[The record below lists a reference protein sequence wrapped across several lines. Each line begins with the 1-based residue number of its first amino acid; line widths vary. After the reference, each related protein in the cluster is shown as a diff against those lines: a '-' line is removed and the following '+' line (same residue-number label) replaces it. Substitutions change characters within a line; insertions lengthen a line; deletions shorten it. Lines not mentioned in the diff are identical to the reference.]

1 MLTDTCA
8 SVTVITHSDCHSL
21 VPLLH
26 EASGLFQWR
35 GLTAFSLSRA
45 CPYMRTRTSRS
56 HSRAFS
62 LSSSA
67 QSRLSSASRR
77 TPALLSL
84 LLDCCQAAFTG
95 NNVGGCSPDHFPLSF
110 SPRGRSARLS
120 SLPARGRSSSFSSLP
135 TTFSRL
141 SFFSPRAF
149 RLSSRLFRIASLS
162 FLAAAAHI
170 TSRGARS
177 LFSPLVACS
186 SEHFSLAY
194 LPRLAAYLR
203 RLCSRVRSFVR
214 VFVRLFAHSALSLL
228 LSLSSAHGF
237 ALLVPRSRHCSS
249 RASPSASSLL
259 VPRLQLLLSSC
270 LAFSLFQARHPSSIT
285 IRLLWMPNEM

>member
-1 MLTDTCA
+1 MTTRHSLIVVPVTLLTDTCA
-8 SVTVITHSDCHSL
+8 SVTAITHSDCHSL

-26 EASGLFQWR
+26 EASGLSQWR

-95 NNVGGCSPDHFPLSF
+95 NNVGGCSPDHF
-110 SPRGRSARLS
+110 
-120 SLPARGRSSSFSSLP
+120 
-135 TTFSRL
+135 
-141 SFFSPRAF
+141 
-149 RLSSRLFRIASLS
+149 
-162 FLAAAAHI
+162 
-170 TSRGARS
+170 
-177 LFSPLVACS
+177 
-186 SEHFSLAY
+186 SLAH

-214 VFVRLFAHSALSLL
+214 ALGSRSLSLRSALLT
-228 LSLSSAHGF
+228 A
-237 ALLVPRSRHCSS
+237 
-249 RASPSASSLL
+249 
-259 VPRLQLLLSSC
+259 LLSSRDRNTVHENVVFRVSC
-270 LAFSLFQARHPSSIT
+270 IVFRVYRYIHERKIIKHDTYTKIF
-285 IRLLWMPNEM
+285 